1 SAPAGLTNRTC
12 RRPPAA
18 TIWTT
23 TRSASRHRVPC
34 RGSKVHAS
42 MRSPVHCVT
51 CGAGTRGTA
60 PWLMVARM
68 PVAYYTASGRV
79 APAHAPEPDADT
91 AQPARSVPRD
101 RRTCRQKN
109 AGSPPGRYQPT
120 TRAAHVMKASCAQP
134 GAVLIRF
141 AHGHFRRGLPEAAGQ
156 YSQPQQ
162 ADDDPD
168 AAQNEGGGIQMR
180 EQALSH
186 LVRYNLRMSDAQTT
200 EAIERAARRLQPEA
214 CP

>member
-101 RRTCRQKN
+101 RRT
-109 AGSPPGRYQPT
+109 SPQTHGRIAPARDQQA
-120 TRAAHVMKASCAQP
+120 TRAAHIMQASCAQP
-134 GAVLIRF
+134 GAVQIRPPQSQ
-141 AHGHFRRGLPEAAGQ
+141 ARQGLPEATDQ
-156 YSQPQQ
+156 NSRPQQ

-168 AAQNEGGGIQMR
+168 AAQNEGG
-180 EQALSH
+180 
-186 LVRYNLRMSDAQTT
+186 
-200 EAIERAARRLQPEA
+200 
-214 CP
+214 